1 MKKLTLNQLSKPII
15 LVAFF
20 LILTILRPSSF
31 LSASNLGNVLW
42 SVSVYKIGRAHV

>member
-20 LILTILRPSSF
+20 LILTQKIPK
-31 LSASNLGNVLW
+31 LG
-42 SVSVYKIGRAHV
+42 